1 METLWVLENV
11 KKDLSFYSR
20 LQIWMLMASVS
31 LWRKYHPQHQ
41 TVFYADNITLEY
53 LSDFNILHLWNEV
66 RPLSYPEKI
75 DREIFWSSPKTK
87 IISETEIPLLLVDH
101 DFLIFRNIDEHLAD
115 KLIYSYD
122 ERADNWYPSVNDADS
137 CKLTTPI
144 NRINDLAANVSFFY
158 LPDPAFSR
166 KYGKQVLKNHEEF
179 TAMNS
184 PYVTTNHMILSEQL
198 MLKQWLC
205 SDNVPHQSLSK
216 NLWDCKSA
224 DFYDGLA
231 EFGIWNLKET
241 RRSYKHYGV
250 EERRIRE
257 SRAGY
262 NYNETVE
269 FLKRC
274 VTAGKL
280 IDVKELE
287 NKINTILNA

>member
-1 METLWVLENV
+1 
-11 KKDLSFYSR
+11 
-20 LQIWMLMASVS
+20 
-31 LWRKYHPQHQ
+31 
-41 TVFYADNITLEY
+41 
-53 LSDFNILHLWNEV
+53 
-66 RPLSYPEKI
+66 
-75 DREIFWSSPKTK
+75 
-87 IISETEIPLLLVDH
+87 
-101 DFLIFRNIDEHLAD
+101 
-115 KLIYSYD
+115 
-122 ERADNWYPSVNDADS
+122 VNDADS

-231 EFGIWNLKET
+231 ESGIWNLKET